1 MRLDCREN
9 TEAPSLVVQPPH
21 YRGSFFWTPYAYSIH
36 EVPTGKT
43 TLQFS
48 SILPRWP
55 TDQQRCFRTSPPSIS
70 FYRRRLRYGPIVP
83 SFLIFP
89 GFSVLFSFFSLSL
102 WFPISSAFF
111 SFVQFASLS
120 HIFSTIS
127 FHSLP
132 SFSVLFFLHFS
143 PFFSTFTGIVHFFY
157 LTLPQN
163 NWTDFANSSC
173 YTRLVWKQASVR
185 ETEREIE
192 THLYTHQGAHLVLD
206 KGRPATLFEGQIVQ
220 GRSSFQ
226 RSGTV
231 EFSLL
236 PSLTFSSLS
245 LSLASRSDGG
255 FACSIGTTEWKEEG
269 MRRLRRLRFE
279 FVCYLLPTWH
289 RT

>member
-9 TEAPSLVVQPPH
+9 TEAPSFVVQPPH
-21 YRGSFFWTPYAYSIH
+21 YLGSFFWTPYAYSIH

-55 TDQQRCFRTSPPSIS
+55 TDQQRCFRTSRPSIS
-70 FYRRRLRYGPIVP
+70 FYRRILRFGPIAP
-83 SFLIFP
+83 FFLIFP
-89 GFSVLFSFFSLSL
+89 GFSILPPFSPCPMVSHFL
-102 WFPISSAFF
+102 
-111 SFVQFASLS
+111 SFVQYAFLS
-120 HIFSTIS
+120 HIFSRIS

-132 SFSVLFFLHFS
+132 SFSVLFLLFLRF
-143 PFFSTFTGIVHFFY
+143 PIFFSTFTDIVHFFC

-163 NWTDFANSSC
+163 NWTDLANFSC
-173 YTRLVWKQASVR
+173 YTRLVWKQTSVR
-185 ETEREIE
+185 EREIE

-226 RSGTV
+226 RSGSV

-236 PSLTFSSLS
+236 PSLALSSLS
-245 LSLASRSDGG
+245 LSCLEIGL
-255 FACSIGTTEWKEEG
+255 ACSIGTTEWKEEG